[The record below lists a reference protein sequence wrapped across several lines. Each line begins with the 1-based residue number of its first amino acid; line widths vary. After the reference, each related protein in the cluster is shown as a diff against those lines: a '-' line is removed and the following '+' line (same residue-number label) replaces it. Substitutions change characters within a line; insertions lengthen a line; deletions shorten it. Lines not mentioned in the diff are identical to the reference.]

1 MPRGTTLAPIQH
13 RIEFKIITL
22 VYKSLHGLAPQ
33 YLTNLLTRKVQ
44 CREGLRSNYNTSKL
58 EIPHTTR
65 KTFAARAFSVLGP
78 ELWNQLPTDIQH
90 INSYTIFKKN
100 LKTFLYR
107 KAFNGIVG
115 LAN

>member
-1 MPRGTTLAPIQH
+1 MENMHIILYVYIFVCIVC

-33 YLTNLLTRKVQ
+33 YLANLLTRKVQ
-44 CREGLRSNYNTSKL
+44 CREGLHSNDKPSQL

-78 ELWNQLPTDIQH
+78 QLWNQLPTEIQD
-90 INSYTIFKKN
+90 INSYTIFKKT
-100 LKTFLYR
+100 LRLSYR
-107 KAFNGIVG
+107 GKHLVA
-115 LAN
+115 